1 VGHQGYKVDESSGV
15 PARQSTLEL
24 ERKLASVTDIDFK
37 RKHTLK
43 NDSQEQRAE
52 YKTTNDALREL
63 SPFKFR

>member
-1 VGHQGYKVDESSGV
+1 V

-52 YKTTNDALREL
+52 YKTTNDALKEL